1 MSIMSLWY
9 ALPNR
14 FVKISHFISSVLPG
28 LNKNEWHIEG

>member
-14 FVKISHFISSVLPG
+14 FVKVSHFISSVLPG
-28 LNKNEWHIEG
+28 QK